1 MSNPLLNRPIATY
14 GAYPFDQIRAEH
26 FIPALSHAVK
36 EAKEKLEH
44 YKNDP
49 RSSFQH
55 VIVEKGDIT
64 EQVDYVAGIFFNLHS
79 AECPEELEKISPE
92 ISEILTRF
100 GNDISLDPVIFL
112 KIKKCF
118 DTRFDQHLSKEEL
131 TIIEKT
137 YKSFVRN
144 GALLAD
150 SEKMKLRE
158 LDEKM
163 AKLTLAF
170 SQNVLKAT
178 NDYLME
184 ISDKQELEGLPEGVI
199 EAAAEL
205 AQSKGKS
212 GSWCFGLD
220 VPSMLPF
227 LTYAKNRELRKTIF
241 LASSSKTYNTKF
253 DNQETLKEILNI
265 RTERAKLLGYNS
277 HADYVLEE
285 RMAMSPKKVMDF
297 LDELLSKAKLHA
309 ENDIKKLKDL
319 AKELDGITDFQSYDT
334 AYYSEILKKRELD
347 INDEML
353 RPYFKLE
360 NVVNG
365 IFNVAH
371 LLYGL
376 NFNEVF
382 NIPKYH
388 EDVRTFEVYDNSGD
402 NFIGLFYTDFFPR
415 PTKRSGAWMSAIK
428 EQGMYHGKIERP
440 HIMIVCNFTKPTK
453 SKPSLLTLDEV
464 LTLYHEFGHAL
475 HGLLSKV
482 KYRDLSGTN
491 VYWDFVELPSQ
502 IMENW
507 VLEKE
512 CLDLFAIHYESGEK
526 IPEELV
532 KKIKE
537 SGKFLEGMATLRQ
550 LSFAFLDMSYHTSL
564 PQDIKDIAQFE
575 AQAIN
580 NTTLLPRL
588 EGTSISTSFS
598 HIFAGGYSA
607 GYYSYKW
614 AEVLDADAFE
624 FFKTSGIFNREVASK
639 FREYI
644 LEKGGTEHPMELYK
658 KFRGQEPDVGALL
671 RRAGLQLI

>member
-1 MSNPLLNRPIATY
+1 MQNPLLETPKARH
-14 GAYPFDQIRAEH
+14 GAYPFDKILPEH
-26 FIPALSHAVK
+26 FLPALNAAI
-36 EAKEKLEH
+36 ETAKGKLETF
-44 YKNDP
+44 KNDK
-49 RSSFQH
+49 RTDFQH
-55 VIVEKGDIT
+55 VVVEKGDIT
-64 EQVDYVAGIFFNLHS
+64 EQVDYIAGIFFNLHS
-79 AECPEELEKISPE
+79 AECSDELEKISPE
-92 ISEILTRF
+92 VSEILTRF
-100 GNDISLDPVIFL
+100 GNDISLDPKIFM
-112 KIKKCF
+112 KVKACY
-118 DTRFDQHLSKEEL
+118 DTRMNQGLNPEEM

-144 GALLAD
+144 GALLAE
-150 SEKMKLRE
+150 SEKDQMRVM
-158 LDEKM
+158 DEKL
-163 AKLTLAF
+163 AKLTLTF

-184 ISDKQELEGLPEGVI
+184 ITNKADLDGLPEGVI

-205 AQSKGKS
+205 AEKKGKT
-212 GSWCFGLD
+212 GSWCFDLN

-227 LTYAKNRELRKTIF
+227 MTYSKKRDLRKT
-241 LASSSKTYNTKF
+241 LLTASSSKTFNTKY
-253 DNQETLKEILNI
+253 DNQETLKEILKL
-265 RTERAKLLGYNS
+265 RTERAQLLGFKT

-297 LDELLSKAKLHA
+297 LEELLSKAKPHA
-309 ENDIKKLKDL
+309 EKDVARLKKL
-319 AKELDGITDFQSYDT
+319 AAEDGINDLQSYDT

-347 INDEML
+347 MDDEML

-360 NVVNG
+360 NVVDG
-365 IFNVAH
+365 IFEVAKR
-371 LLYGL
+371 LYGL
-376 NFNEVF
+376 TFKEVF
-382 NIPKYH
+382 DVPKYH
-388 EDVRTFEVYDNSGD
+388 TDVRTFEVFDEATNA
-402 NFIGLFYTDFFPR
+402 FVGLFYTDFFPR
-415 PTKRSGAWMSAIK
+415 PTKRGGAWMSGIK
-428 EQGMYHGKIERP
+428 EQGMYQGKVERP

-453 SKPSLLTLDEV
+453 TKPSLLTLDEV

-512 CLDLFAIHYESGEK
+512 CLDIFAVHYETGEK
-526 IPEELV
+526 IPADLV
-532 KKIKE
+532 QKIKA
-537 SGKFLEGMATLRQ
+537 SGKFLEGMGTLRQ
-550 LSFAFLDMSYHTSL
+550 LTFAFLDMAYHTADPNS
-564 PQDIKDIAQFE
+564 IKDIGEFE
-575 AQAIN
+575 TKTVDR
-580 NTTLLPRL
+580 TTLLPKIP
-588 EGTSISTSFS
+588 GTSISTSFS

-624 FFKTSGIFNREVASK
+624 FFQTSGIFNREVANK
-639 FREYI
+639 FREFI

-671 RRAGLQLI
+671 RRAGLH

>member
-1 MSNPLLNRPIATY
+1 MQNPLLETPTAPH
-14 GAYPFDQIRAEH
+14 GAYPFDQIKPEF
-26 FIPALSHAVK
+26 FIPALNAAVEK
-36 EAKEKLEH
+36 AKRKLEE
-44 YKNDP
+44 YKHDA
-49 RSSFQH
+49 RMHFHH

-64 EQVDYVAGIFFNLHS
+64 EQVDYIAGIFFNLHS
-79 AECPEELEKISPE
+79 AECTDELEKISPE
-92 ISEILTRF
+92 VTEILTRF
-100 GNDISLDPVIFL
+100 GNDISLDPKIFA
-112 KIKKCF
+112 KVKACY
-118 DTRFDQHLSKEEL
+118 DSRFDQNLNKEEMM
-131 TIIEKT
+131 IIEKT

-150 SEKMKLRE
+150 SEKERMRE

-163 AKLTLAF
+163 AKLTLTF

-178 NDYLME
+178 NDYLLE
-184 ISDKQELEGLPEGVI
+184 LTDRADLEGLPEGVI

-205 AQSKGKS
+205 AEKKGKT
-212 GSWCFGLD
+212 GSWCFSLD

-227 LTYAKNRELRKTIF
+227 MTYSKRRDLRKKLLI
-241 LASSSKTYNTKF
+241 ASSSKTFNTKY
-253 DNQETLKEILNI
+253 DNQETLKEILQL
-265 RTERAKLLGYNS
+265 RTERAKLLGYNT

-297 LDELLSKAKLHA
+297 LEELLAKARPHA
-309 ENDIKKLKDL
+309 EKDINRLREL
-319 AKELDGITDFQSYDT
+319 AKELDGITDLQSYDT

-347 INDEML
+347 MDDEML

-365 IFNVAH
+365 IFEVANR
-371 LLYGL
+371 LYGL
-376 NFNEVF
+376 NFKEVF

-388 EDVRTFEVYDNSGD
+388 EDVRTFEVYDEDSKT
-402 NFIGLFYTDFFPR
+402 FVGLFYTDFFPR
-415 PTKRSGAWMSAIK
+415 ATKRGGAWMSGIK
-428 EQGMYHGKIERP
+428 EQGMYQGKVERP

-453 SKPSLLTLDEV
+453 TKPSLLTLDEV

-512 CLDLFAIHYESGEK
+512 CLDLFAIHYETGEK
-526 IPEELV
+526 IPADLV
-532 KKIKE
+532 AKIKA

-550 LSFAFLDMSYHTSL
+550 LSFAFLDMAYHTAKPES
-564 PQDIKDIAQFE
+564 ITDIAAFE
-575 AQAIN
+575 SKTIEK
-580 NTTLLPRL
+580 TTLLPKIP
-588 EGTSISTSFS
+588 GTSISTSFS

-624 FFKTSGIFNREVASK
+624 FFQTSGIFNREVSKK

-671 RRAGLQLI
+671 RRAGLH